1 MRKLESNV
9 IGIDQGDVVLFS
21 DFEHDGQMLTGEGS
35 RNTRMAVTYSEQ
47 YSFVPSVYVSISML
61 DVSNSGNSRSDVQ
74 AENITDIGF
83 DIVFRTWAT
92 QRSPAVASRGSL
104 SAQCASRMTGIFR
117 RNTYLRRLAPA
128 FCDQT
133 RTTQMC
139 HSTCSGSL
147 DQTLVLSG
155 RS

>member
-1 MRKLESNV
+1 MRGLFSWQYRIIATIGGLYFRQTVINQAANMRKLESNV

-61 DVSNSGNSRSDVQ
+61 DVSNRGNSRSDVQ

-83 DIVFRTWAT
+83 DIVFRTWGDTNVARCRVAW
-92 QRSPAVASRGSL
+92 QSIGAVRVEDDWNL
-104 SAQCASRMTGIFR
+104 
-117 RNTYLRRLAPA
+117 
-128 FCDQT
+128 
-133 RTTQMC
+133 
-139 HSTCSGSL
+139 
-147 DQTLVLSG
+147 
-155 RS
+155 